1 VSSLEGIQR
10 WCNPIETDPYTL
22 NRTESWSF
30 ELKPGRSRP
39 EFITILVRFDGIILP
54 FLILIFVFSM
64 INKTNPIDI

>member
-1 VSSLEGIQR
+1 VSSSEGIQR

-39 EFITILVRFDGIILP
+39 EFITILVSFDGIILP
-54 FLILIFVFSM
+54 FFDINIFFST